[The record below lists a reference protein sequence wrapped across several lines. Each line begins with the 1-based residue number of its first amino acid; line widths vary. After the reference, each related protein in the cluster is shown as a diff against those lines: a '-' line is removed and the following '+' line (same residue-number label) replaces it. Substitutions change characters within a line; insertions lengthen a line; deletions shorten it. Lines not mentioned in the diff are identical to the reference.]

1 MSKTITIKDFSK
13 KYEHCEPKV
22 YLEVCKLFLWKL
34 SQAIIREPYI
44 CQLPYALGTIY
55 IAMRETSKRVMDFG
69 TFNKTGVKTSYKNFH
84 TFNKSFSYKW
94 SKKNAIFKNKNIYYF
109 KPIRDEIKR
118 EIGSRGLAQ
127 WIKDCARNNKDYK
140 TVGML

>member
-1 MSKTITIKDFSK
+1 MSRTITVKDFSK
-13 KYEHCEPKV
+13 KYEHCDRSTYENI
-22 YLEVCKLFLWKL
+22 CKLFLWKL
-34 SQAIIREPYI
+34 SLAIIRETYI

-55 IAMRETSKRVMDFG
+55 IGMKETSKKCLDYGLFK
-69 TFNKTGVKTSYKNFH
+69 KTGIKQPYRNFH
-84 TFNKSFSYKW
+84 TFNKSFSFKW

-140 TVGML
+140 TVGSV